1 MLPECAPL
9 LETVLDRC
17 SNHESH
23 FHGPDHWRRVA
34 WIGLRLCREVPEAD
48 PMVALLFGVF
58 HDSMRVHDGD
68 DPEHGR
74 RASGLIREL
83 HGEAFVLNTRR
94 LETLCHAC
102 DLHADGLLSD
112 DPTTAVCWDADRLD
126 LWRVF
131 VTPDRRFMTTSAA
144 RREGMAEWS
153 RGLQG
158 QTPDWGTVWE
168 GYEALLASRS
178 E

>member
-1 MLPECAPL
+1 MLPDCATL
-9 LETVLDRC
+9 LGTVLDRC
-17 SNHESH
+17 SNHESY

-48 PMVALLFGVF
+48 PLVALLFGVF
-58 HDSMRVHDGD
+58 HDTMRVHDGD

-74 RASGLIREL
+74 RASQFLRRLQRE
-83 HGEAFVLNTRR
+83 EFVLDTQR
-94 LETLCHAC
+94 LEALCHAC
-102 DLHADGLLSD
+102 DLHADGLLAD

-131 VTPDRRFMTTSAA
+131 VTPDPRYLSTLAA
-144 RREGMAEWS
+144 RRESTAQWS

-158 QTPDWGTVWE
+158 QTPDWDTVWD
-168 GYEALLASRS
+168 GYAALLAGRT